1 MKNPSKQN
9 SEEKDVHQTID
20 SHEST
25 NSLAPEDK
33 SSFND
38 VIKHGD
44 IINGFQSPK
53 KTEQIPKWYQ
63 KPFKL
68 LTIITIFGLISI
80 ILYQFIQTVIS
91 IITHK

>member
-9 SEEKDVHQTID
+9 SEEKDVHQTIE
-20 SHEST
+20 SHHSA
-25 NSLAPEDK
+25 NPLAPDRT
-33 SSFND
+33 SFND

-53 KTEQIPKWYQ
+53 KIEQLPKWYQ

-68 LTIITIFGLISI
+68 LTIITIVGLISI
-80 ILYQFIQTVIS
+80 ILYQFIQTIIS
-91 IITHK
+91 MITQK